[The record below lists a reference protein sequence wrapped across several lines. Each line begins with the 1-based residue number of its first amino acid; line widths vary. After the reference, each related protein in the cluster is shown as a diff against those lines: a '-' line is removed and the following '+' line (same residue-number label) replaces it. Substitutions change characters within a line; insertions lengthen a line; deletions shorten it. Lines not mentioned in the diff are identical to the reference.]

1 TNARDLA
8 RSIADYCE
16 GRAFNPKLMTEVLV
30 TVDAPD
36 LGKGSR
42 SGLGIEVEPT
52 PLGEAYCHGGF
63 FPGYFSQ
70 VRWYPRERIGVALQI
85 NTSDDSVVKRS
96 LKEVV
101 DDLAWA
107 ALHKSPAA

>member
-1 TNARDLA
+1 
-8 RSIADYCE
+8 
-16 GRAFNPKLMTEVLV
+16 MTEVLK

-42 SGLGIEVEPT
+42 SGLGIEVEPS
-52 PLGEAYCHGGF
+52 PLGDAYGHGGY
-63 FPGYFSQ
+63 FPGYFTQ
-70 VRWYPRERIGVALQI
+70 VRWYPRERIAVALQI

-101 DDLAWA
+101 DDLARV
-107 ALHKSPAA
+107 ALRRPPAP